1 MVNLA
6 MADGATSCWNDKYHW
21 AFWRPRAAIREG
33 ETDGNPATIGDPT
46 WESLF
51 HPSTGAGLATPPFP
65 DHPSGHGCVSGVVL
79 RTFREYFGR
88 TRSHSTS
95 ARAGSRTSH
104 GTTSG
109 SHSR

>member
-33 ETDGNPATIGDPT
+33 ETDGNAATIGDPH

-51 HPSTGAGLATPPFP
+51 TRRRAPGWRRRPSPT
-65 DHPSGHGCVSGVVL
+65 
-79 RTFREYFGR
+79 
-88 TRSHSTS
+88 TR
-95 ARAGSRTSH
+95 R
-104 GTTSG
+104 GTAA
-109 SHSR
+109 